1 MYCSTAD
8 CRHNAA
14 LCRTLCSWGQRT
26 ATTDLRCA
34 AQFVV
39 AITTCSLSC
48 QRNIANIVGEGSKNF
63 VCWNAL
69 EVGPFN
75 LSTRRVSYW
84 RGLLR
89 ILWKLWRRFV
99 DNSTC
104 NPAPASLL
112 IKLYWLRGSY
122 FNLHLSFGVKTKR
135 QEPMSV
141 IRNNRL
147 NIWTTHNAH
156 SRALLRTA
164 HSRASTGV
172 SCSAILHTGSFIS
185 ALNICVKNC

>member
-1 MYCSTAD
+1 M
-8 CRHNAA
+8 
-14 LCRTLCSWGQRT
+14 
-26 ATTDLRCA
+26 
-34 AQFVV
+34 
-39 AITTCSLSC
+39 
-48 QRNIANIVGEGSKNF
+48 GEGPHCF
-63 VCWNAL
+63 VCWSVL

-75 LSTRRVSYW
+75 LSTRRGPYW

-99 DNSTC
+99 DSSTY

-156 SRALLRTA
+156 SRALLRTQ
-164 HSRASTGV
+164 HSRASSGV
-172 SCSAILHTGSFIS
+172 SCSAVLRAHGLFHLCPKYFVVHLSDFSGHIS
-185 ALNICVKNC
+185 SMQRQNSHCVSE